1 LYLEGNIEL
10 LNTYGIAVIGSRDNT
25 KYGEKMAKKF
35 ARELSLKGLTII
47 SGMAEGID
55 SFAHMRKYRNNR

>member
-1 LYLEGNIEL
+1 
-10 LNTYGIAVIGSRDNT
+10 
-25 KYGEKMAKKF
+25 MAKKF